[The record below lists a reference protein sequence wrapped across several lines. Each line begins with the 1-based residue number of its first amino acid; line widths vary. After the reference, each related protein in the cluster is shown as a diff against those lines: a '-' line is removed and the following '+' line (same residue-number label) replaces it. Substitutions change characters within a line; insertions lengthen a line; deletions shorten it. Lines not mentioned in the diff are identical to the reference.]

1 MTSTHETAP
10 PSTTPLAAPLA
21 RTVRGSGP
29 GLLLAHGAGG
39 GIEANYGPTLDGLAA
54 RHTVVGVDYPG
65 AGDSPRSLT
74 PLDVDT
80 LADKLVAAADAEGVE
95 RFAVSGYSLGGPVA
109 IRVATR
115 HPERVDALVLSATF
129 AYADTRT
136 DLVASVWRQLLAADD
151 PRLLGEFVQ
160 LMALGEGALNALTPD
175 EVRAAAELITA
186 TVPPGTGDQ
195 VELVRRIDVREDLAA
210 ITVPALV
217 IVTAADPLVSPT
229 LQRALAAGLPGSET
243 AELPTGHLP
252 FAERPQEWLALITG
266 FLARHREGG
275 GA

>member
-39 GIEANYGPTLDGLAA
+39 GIEANYGPILDGLAA

-80 LADKLVAAADAEGVE
+80 LADELVAAADAEGVE

-109 IRVATR
+109 IRVAVR

-217 IVTAADPLVSPT
+217 IVTTADPLVSPT
-229 LQRALAAGLPGSET
+229 LQRALAAGLPGSEA

-266 FLARHREGG
+266 FLARHREGRV
-275 GA
+275 A

>member
-39 GIEANYGPTLDGLAA
+39 GIEANYGPILDGLAA

-80 LADKLVAAADAEGVE
+80 LADELVAAADAEGVE

-109 IRVATR
+109 IRVAAR

-160 LMALGEGALNALTPD
+160 LMALGEGALNTLTPD

-195 VELVRRIDVREDLAA
+195 VELVRRIDVREHLAA

-217 IVTAADPLVSPT
+217 IVTTADPLVSPT

-275 GA
+275 VA

>member
-1 MTSTHETAP
+1 MTSTHEPAP

-39 GIEANYGPTLDGLAA
+39 GIEANYGPILDGLAA

-80 LADKLVAAADAEGVE
+80 LADELVAAADAEGVE

-109 IRVATR
+109 IRVAAR

-160 LMALGEGALNALTPD
+160 LMALGEGALNTLTPD

-217 IVTAADPLVSPT
+217 IVTTADPLVSPT
-229 LQRALAAGLPGSET
+229 LQRALATGLPGSEA

-266 FLARHREGG
+266 FLARHREGRV
-275 GA
+275 A